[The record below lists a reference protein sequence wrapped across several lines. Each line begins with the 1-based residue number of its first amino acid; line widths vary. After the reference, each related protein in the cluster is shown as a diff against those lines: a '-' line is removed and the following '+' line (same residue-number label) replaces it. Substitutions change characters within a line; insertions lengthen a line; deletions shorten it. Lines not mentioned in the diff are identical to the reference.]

1 MKRKLGT
8 FGFFVLLFGIMT
20 MAFSS
25 MAQAAGPEKIRLGL
39 VYALSGPVAPWGL
52 SNSRAVI
59 LDAEAVNK
67 NGGFKVNGKTYEFEV
82 MVYDHKYI
90 PAEAVKAA
98 HAALFLDK
106 CKFLSIHGGSPAL
119 ACVPMLKQNNILTL
133 NNAGG
138 VEKLVTP
145 DNPLMFIYNPSI
157 EASTTA
163 IFPYLKKAE
172 NIKSIVIVNPDDA
185 TGKSGMKASKAAA
198 ELEGFK
204 VLAELYFERGSKDLT
219 PLLTKAVSLKPD
231 LIDTSYTD
239 PTTEALIC
247 KQARELGYKG
257 ALLLGWGPIPSQV
270 KKIAGD
276 YAEKAYMVL
285 GGPIKPVTPV
295 QKEVYKNFVAK
306 WGDAAWD
313 NTVWPQ
319 YGLAT
324 SLAKGIETAQSF
336 DPVKIAAALET
347 INWDTP
353 VGTLRYGGS
362 KLWGAKRHTLYPIT
376 LYQIQNGEPVLIKTM
391 DVREELFD

>member
-1 MKRKLGT
+1 MKKAIA
-8 FGFFVLLFGIMT
+8 VFGIFFLLIST
-20 MAFSS
+20 GIVIFNGT
-25 MAQAAGPEKIRLGL
+25 AGAENTEKIRLGL
-39 VYALSGPVAPWGL
+39 IYALSGPVAPWGI
-52 SNSRAVI
+52 SNSRAVT
-59 LDAEAVNK
+59 LDAESVNRK
-67 NGGFKVNGKTYEFEV
+67 GGFTVNGKKYEFEV
-82 MVYDHKYI
+82 IVYDHKYI

-98 HAALFLDK
+98 NRALFADK
-106 CKFLSIHGGSPAL
+106 CKFLSVHGGSPAL
-119 ACVPMLKQNNILTL
+119 ACVPMLKENNILTL

-185 TGKSGMKASKAAA
+185 TGKSGMKASRAAA
-198 ELEGFK
+198 EMEGFK

-231 LIDTSYTD
+231 LLDTSYTD

-270 KKIAGD
+270 KKIAGEH
-276 YAEKAYMVL
+276 AEKAYLVL
-285 GGPIKPVTPV
+285 GGPIKPVTPA
-295 QKEVYKNFVAK
+295 QKEVYENFVAK
-306 WGDAAWD
+306 WGKEAWD

-324 SLAKGIETAQSF
+324 SLAKGIETAESLDSF
-336 DPVKIAAALET
+336 KIAEALESIT
-347 INWDTP
+347 WETP
-353 VGTLRYGGS
+353 VGTLRFGGS
-362 KLWGAKRHTLYPIT
+362 KIWGAKRHTLYPIT
-376 LYQIQNGEPVLIKTM
+376 LYQIQNGEPVMIKTM
-391 DVREELFD
+391 DVREDLFD